1 MGLVQEFKDFAMQG
15 NMMDLAVGVIIGS
28 AFGKIV
34 SSIVSDLLMPPIGVA
49 MGGVNFTDLK
59 YILKPAVGTTAAVT
73 LNYGNFL
80 QVTVDFL
87 IVAFCVFML
96 IKGIN
101 SLRKPAIEKASE
113 PTPASEV
120 GLLSEIRDLLKSKAA
135 V

>member
-1 MGLVQEFKDFAMQG
+1 MGLIQEFKDFAMQG

-59 YILKPAVGTTAAVT
+59 YILKPAAGATAAVT

-101 SLRKPAIEKASE
+101 TLRKPTVDKPSE
-113 PTPASEV
+113 PAPASEV

>member
-87 IVAFCVFML
+87 IVAFCVF
-96 IKGIN
+96 I
-101 SLRKPAIEKASE
+101 R
-113 PTPASEV
+113 
-120 GLLSEIRDLLKSKAA
+120 GLS
-135 V
+135 